1 MRPGFFYVP
10 HLEITCPTGSQRKPS
25 LDSASSRWRDCA
37 PLVAARELGY
47 FDQEGLD
54 VSLARQASWASIR
67 DRVALGSLD
76 GAQMLAS
83 LPLASTLGLGNPRS
97 QW

>member
-1 MRPGFFYVP
+1 MSNRQPEKTQLRLGFIA
-10 HLEITCPTGSQRKPS
+10 L
-25 LDSASSRWRDCA
+25 ADCA